1 MARSVNRKHACAMGA
16 LLGLPDG
23 AESRVIKAFVGNA
36 GAFAM
41 LLSLAATVCAKVHAY
56 GRPRAPASFVGL
68 LQVLA
73 ADGAVFFGLAA
84 VFLCIARFLPR
95 RQWLGGILAC
105 IVFGLAVVNAAYL
118 FVAGDQISAAVVR
131 SGVERL
137 PDAWRIL
144 KHETSARTVGVI
156 VLLTL
161 LAIVVHRA
169 TRRDRGPVGSIP
181 IGVSTTLAI
190 MFGLIS
196 MQATQAGALQVSGLV
211 DNGLLRLAS
220 TQGSLFDAGESASTG
235 YIHYA
240 PLVAKLARQDA
251 TKRLNVVVVV
261 LESTRQ
267 DYVDPSSDR
276 ASMPNLLELAKRGLQ
291 FTQARAVVPH
301 TSKALFSLFCGRVPP
316 LHLRLVEHSV
326 GVNAI
331 CVPELLRRGGYET
344 VFMQSAVGAF
354 EDRARAVHRWGF
366 RQFESWETIQGE
378 PLGYLASDDLSISK
392 PFDEWLG
399 SRTKEEPFFATLLT
413 SGPHHPYPLPSAME
427 PMLTEAGIALDTLGP
442 ADRYRLLV
450 RREDDL
456 VRYVYESLKRHQYL
470 DKTLLVVLGDHG
482 EGFGDKGV
490 LQHDNNFF
498 EEGLRVP
505 LVFYGPGV
513 PTRVDNAPAS
523 LLDVAPTILEL
534 IGHNALPDTTPLEGR
549 SLLDPRRPPRPHF
562 FACYFDGYCYG
573 SVEQGTKYVVFP
585 SEGRGGVFDL
595 NQDPQEHQPRNL
607 LAADSETMERIQK
620 LVSNVVREHGSW
632 GLPEVQIGGWICGRN
647 AHCSHPK
654 APPGGMFVRDE
665 KQTKSVT
672 QAP

>member
-1 MARSVNRKHACAMGA
+1 MGA

-118 FVAGDQISAAVVR
+118 FVAGDQISTAVVR

-220 TQGSLFDAGESASTG
+220 TQGSLFDAGESASTSLWSCSSLRAKTTWTRLVTEPACR
-235 YIHYA
+235 ICSSLRNAAFSSPRRA
-240 PLVAKLARQDA
+240 PLFR
-251 TKRLNVVVVV
+251 T
-261 LESTRQ
+261 
-267 DYVDPSSDR
+267 
-276 ASMPNLLELAKRGLQ
+276 
-291 FTQARAVVPH
+291 
-301 TSKALFSLFCGRVPP
+301 
-316 LHLRLVEHSV
+316 LR
-326 GVNAI
+326 
-331 CVPELLRRGGYET
+331 
-344 VFMQSAVGAF
+344 
-354 EDRARAVHRWGF
+354 
-366 RQFESWETIQGE
+366 
-378 PLGYLASDDLSISK
+378 K
-392 PFDEWLG
+392 
-399 SRTKEEPFFATLLT
+399 
-413 SGPHHPYPLPSAME
+413 
-427 PMLTEAGIALDTLGP
+427 
-442 ADRYRLLV
+442 
-450 RREDDL
+450 
-456 VRYVYESLKRHQYL
+456 
-470 DKTLLVVLGDHG
+470 
-482 EGFGDKGV
+482 
-490 LQHDNNFF
+490 
-498 EEGLRVP
+498 
-505 LVFYGPGV
+505 
-513 PTRVDNAPAS
+513 
-523 LLDVAPTILEL
+523 
-534 IGHNALPDTTPLEGR
+534 
-549 SLLDPRRPPRPHF
+549 
-562 FACYFDGYCYG
+562 
-573 SVEQGTKYVVFP
+573 
-585 SEGRGGVFDL
+585 
-595 NQDPQEHQPRNL
+595 
-607 LAADSETMERIQK
+607 
-620 LVSNVVREHGSW
+620 
-632 GLPEVQIGGWICGRN
+632 
-647 AHCSHPK
+647 HCSRSS
-654 APPGGMFVRDE
+654 ADACRRFTCGW
-665 KQTKSVT
+665 SSILS
-672 QAP
+672 A